1 MQIIGDVLDA
11 CGDNIDSAIKQL
23 GQLRLTAHC
32 GTAQPS
38 ASGADQAAN
47 PSAAAGSQ
55 AAGEQSIQVLH
66 SRRMQPLLLSEE
78 ECNPCC
84 HFKKNASLVATFG
97 RQLTRDHGSEAPIPT
112 P

>member
-38 ASGADQAAN
+38 NSGADQAAN
-47 PSAAAGSQ
+47 PNAAAGSQ

-66 SRRMQPLLLSEE
+66 SRRMHLLLPSQE
-78 ECNPCC
+78 ECKSFC
-84 HFKKNASLVATFG
+84 HLW
-97 RQLTRDHGSEAPIPT
+97 LTVNQRSWQ
-112 P
+112 